1 MTGPDPSALYVR
13 RSIHVPASP
22 ARVWQELTSFERMNA
37 WWGRV
42 IGEPEAG
49 TSKGMW
55 LRVYEPRV
63 GGRIEME
70 VPFDG
75 EIARFGGTVL
85 AFDAEREL
93 RFSNDWIPPRGDALP
108 TTVTLRLTP
117 ALGGTLVELLHGGF
131 EAAGDD
137 AGAVHEGYETGW
149 GMTQLS
155 ALRES
160 VTEK

>member
-1 MTGPDPSALYVR
+1 MTDSILVVR
-13 RSIHVPASP
+13 RSVYIPAP
-22 ARVWQELTSFERMNA
+22 PDRVWQEFTGFERMQR
-37 WWGRV
+37 WWGKV
-42 IGEPEAG
+42 IGELEAG
-49 TSKGMW
+49 TSRGMW

-63 GGRIEME
+63 GGRVQME

-75 EIARFGGTVL
+75 EIARFGGSVL
-85 AFDAEREL
+85 VFEAEREL
-93 RFSNDWIPPRGDALP
+93 RFANDWIPPRGDALP
-108 TTVTLRLTP
+108 TTVSLRLTP

-155 ALRES
+155 ALREI
-160 VTEK
+160 VRGT